1 MNYLDEFTIEL
12 EYVKNY
18 SKNTIVSYR
27 TDIEKFI
34 EFIKKDVK
42 TANSDDIRKYIKS
55 CLEYS
60 PRTLARNISSLRTF
74 YDFLMR
80 KNYTKENPMDAIA
93 TPKIGK
99 HLPDVLSIDEVM
111 ELLDFEPT
119 NNFEFRDRCILE
131 MLYSTGLRI
140 SELVSLKLES
150 INLDA
155 ALVKVMGKGSKER
168 IVPLNDYSLEYL
180 DKYIKE
186 IRPNMLKGYATDYI
200 FLNNH
205 GKNLSR
211 QAVFKMIKKRAERV
225 GLKKDISPH
234 TLRHSFATHMLEG
247 GADIRFI
254 QELLGHSDIATTEIY
269 THIINERLKTDYDEL
284 NPRDN

>member
-1 MNYLDEFTIEL
+1 MNYLDEFSIEL

-34 EFIKKDVK
+34 NFIKKDVK
-42 TANSDDIRKYIKS
+42 TVNNDDIRKYIKS
-55 CLEYS
+55 YLEYS

-74 YDFLMR
+74 YDFLIR
-80 KNYTKENPMDAIA
+80 KNYLKENPMDAIA

-111 ELLDFEPT
+111 KLLDFEPT

-140 SELVSLKLES
+140 SELVSLKLEN

-168 IVPLNDYSLEYL
+168 VVPLNDYSLEYL

-205 GKNLSR
+205 GKNLTR

-225 GLKKDISPH
+225 GLKKEISPH